1 MAAAGAGVADGAD
14 DEAVALGADDAV
26 AVGLGAAEVDDCGA
40 AAGGDE
46 SPPRMTNH
54 VATTAITAT
63 ATPPT
68 PIRPH
73 GVPFCGDTGAGEG
86 G

>member
-1 MAAAGAGVADGAD
+1 MAAAAGGLADGVGDAD
-14 DEAVALGADDAV
+14 AVPLGADDALDADDV
-26 AVGLGAAEVDDCGA
+26 VDCGA
-40 AAGGDE
+40 AVCVDA

-54 VATTAITAT
+54 VATTATTAT

-73 GVPFCGDTGAGEG
+73 GVPFCGVVGAGG
-86 G
+86 